1 MLGEVMTVE
10 PFHRQESLAVRRLT
24 MRHIG
29 NNAWMMKVG
38 EDLRLAD
45 EALALARVAGRRV
58 KKLESDRVAREPIG
72 GAVDGAYS
80 SRPGDAV
87 DLEPVGKQVPSL
99 QHNRVRGLDWV

>member
-45 EALALARVAGRRV
+45 EALALALLPTRRRGRFGTGWQTSPQ
-58 KKLESDRVAREPIG
+58 LA
-72 GAVDGAYS
+72 A
-80 SRPGDAV
+80 
-87 DLEPVGKQVPSL
+87 
-99 QHNRVRGLDWV
+99 